1 MIKVGIDTSILQGP
15 SGVRGVGKYTTCLIK
30 ALEEFNDIEVKEVKD
45 NNFEA
50 VDLIHY
56 PYFDFFF
63 HTLPLKKT
71 KKTVVTI
78 HDCIP
83 LVLADHYP
91 VGIKGKINLLR
102 QKLSLKNVS
111 AVLTDSE
118 SSKRDIIKFLKVP
131 EKKIFVVYLAADLIY
146 KKLPTEDKLL
156 ISVAKKYKLPK
167 KFILYVGD
175 VNYNKNLSGLVKA
188 FGLISDS
195 KLDLVLVGKAFKDEG
210 LSEVKNLM
218 QQVSDLNLENRANI
232 LGFVSD
238 EELLAIYNLASAYC
252 MPSFYEGFAI
262 QILEAMSC
270 GCPVV
275 AGNVSSMPE
284 VAGGAAVLVDP
295 NSTKEITEAVNKIIL
310 NDDVKKDL
318 IRKGFTRVKNFSWQK
333 TAEETI
339 KIYEKVLEK

>member
-30 ALEEFNDIEVKEVKD
+30 ALKEFNAIEIKEVED

-91 VGIKGKINLLR
+91 VGIKGRINFLR
-102 QKLSLKNVS
+102 QKFSLKNVT

-118 SSKRDIIKFLKVP
+118 SSKKDIIKFLNVP
-131 EKKIFVVYLAADLIY
+131 QERITVTYLAADPRY
-146 KKLPTEDKLL
+146 RKTEDRRQKTE
-156 ISVAKKYKLPK
+156 IKQKYSLSER
-167 KFILYVGD
+167 FILYVGD
-175 VNYNKNLSGLVKA
+175 VNYNKNLPGLIKA
-188 FGLISDS
+188 FNLIKDTGIN
-195 KLDLVLVGKAFKDEG
+195 LVLVGKAFKNDQ
-210 LSEVKNLM
+210 LVEVKELK
-218 QQVSDLNLENRANI
+218 NI
-232 LGFVSD
+232 TEELKLTEKIKYLGFVPD
-238 EELLAIYNLASAYC
+238 EDLLLIYNLALVYC
-252 MPSFYEGFAI
+252 MPSFYEGFGI
-262 QILEAMSC
+262 QILEAMAC

-275 AGNVSSMPE
+275 TGNVSSLPE
-284 VAGGAAVLVDP
+284 IAGKAAVLVDP
-295 NSTKEITEAVNKIIL
+295 YEIKMIAEGVEKVI
-310 NDDVKKDL
+310 KDGEFKAEL
-318 IRKGFTRVKNFSWQK
+318 IKAGFTLSREFSWQK

-339 KIYEKVLEK
+339 KIYKQVINK